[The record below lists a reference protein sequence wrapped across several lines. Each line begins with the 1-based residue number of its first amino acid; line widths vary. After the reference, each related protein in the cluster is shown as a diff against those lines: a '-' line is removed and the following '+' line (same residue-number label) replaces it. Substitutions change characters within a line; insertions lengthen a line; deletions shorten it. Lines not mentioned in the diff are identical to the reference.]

1 MLDLYVIILREII
14 KHRGKVMDD
23 LLELY
28 FKEILNQDK
37 ELKDEKTIN
46 ETFKILNAKAEIVY
60 DFILAYYDKMYVKK
74 DYGTNEVFSMMEAHI
89 LTDIVD
95 ADGITVTELAKK
107 WKKTTSS
114 VSQIIRNFLKNEY
127 IYRVNSKEDA
137 KVFYLYP
144 YEKAKEFALL
154 HKKFDIQ
161 HIKNLDVTLAEKFS
175 VDELITFNKVLRE
188 YADLLLNNKF
198 KA

>member
-1 MLDLYVIILREII
+1 MLREII
-14 KHRGKVMDD
+14 IQRGRDMDN

-28 FKEILNQDK
+28 FKEILTQDK

-46 ETFKILNAKAEIVY
+46 ETFKVLNAKAEIVY
-60 DFILAYYDKMYVKK
+60 DFILAYYDKMYIKK
-74 DYGTNEVFSMMEAHI
+74 DYGTNEVFSMLEAHI

-95 ADGITVTELAKK
+95 GDGITVTELAKK
-107 WKKTTSS
+107 WKRTTSFI
-114 VSQIIRNFLKNEY
+114 SQIIRNFLKNEY

-154 HKKFDIQ
+154 HKKFDIEQ
-161 HIKNLDVTLAEKFS
+161 IKKLDLILAEKFS
-175 VDELITFNKVLRE
+175 VDELIIFNKILKE
-188 YADLLLNNKF
+188 YANFLLNNKF
-198 KA
+198 KTQ